1 MKNRV
6 LVSLASKLA
15 HSSTSSRR
23 MPGSSRSFF
32 FAAFESWIPA
42 CAGMTSKRLAGMTSR
57 RIFALLLALAS
68 MQVLAIDPLPFKDAA
83 EEARFRALAAE
94 LRCVLCQN
102 QSLADS
108 NAGIAQD
115 LRKEVFGLMREG
127 KTDEEIKVF
136 LTERYSDFVLYKP
149 RMEPRTWLIWFG
161 PAAVLL
167 AGAVAV
173 VVIVRRRARSA
184 PAQIAP
190 APEEDW

>member
-1 MKNRV
+1 MTDTRCV
-6 LVSLASKLA
+6 VRCAV
-15 HSSTSSRR
+15 
-23 MPGSSRSFF
+23 
-32 FAAFESWIPA
+32 FA
-42 CAGMTSKRLAGMTSR
+42 
-57 RIFALLLALAS
+57 FALAVAS
-68 MQVLAIDPLPFKDAA
+68 LPALAIDPLPFKDAA

-127 KTDEEIKVF
+127 KSDEEIKVF
-136 LTERYSDFVLYKP
+136 LTERYSEFVLYKP

-161 PAAVLL
+161 PALVLL

-184 PAQIAP
+184 PPQMAP